1 MFVSFWNFQNIMET
15 VWEHYGSVLDTLWK
29 YFGNIILTY
38 IPVHKRQLLRLMDNW
53 GRNLHS
59 LLESRIRL
67 KQISLGNFFFLFWWL
82 IKAELVISLIGTF
95 CHIFG
100 FCPIFWHFCL
110 LCFFYYLMM
119 MMMIGMFEQDCIFH
133 ILMLL
138 RHCMVLICWTKLQKF
153 SMSSTVKD

>member
-1 MFVSFWNFQNIMET
+1 MET

-67 KQISLGNFFFLFWWL
+67 KQISLGNFFFLF
-82 IKAELVISLIGTF
+82 
-95 CHIFG
+95 
-100 FCPIFWHFCL
+100 
-110 LCFFYYLMM
+110 
-119 MMMIGMFEQDCIFH
+119 
-133 ILMLL
+133 
-138 RHCMVLICWTKLQKF
+138 
-153 SMSSTVKD
+153 